1 MKLSSLISRNVV
13 LLGFSAGDKE
23 SAIRVLVDELT
34 EQESLPD
41 PRGALSALLER
52 EKNMTTGTEEVAFPH
67 ARLDS
72 LSDLYLLFA
81 ISPDGVDWGAIDRKK
96 VHFIYLVLAPP
107 SKNSL
112 MINLNAA
119 FSELLSAK
127 DARKILLS
135 AKAPAD
141 VVDYIDSLNIDV
153 GEVVFASNVMKRE
166 IVSAKEDT
174 TLGEIV
180 EMFFKHKIDTIPI
193 LDAGGEI
200 AGEVTGYEILKL
212 GFPDYTLMLKDMSFL
227 TVFEPF
233 ISFFEK
239 DKDTP
244 AGKIMNR
251 NIPVVRE
258 DAPITQI
265 AFIMIKRHRRY
276 VYVKDSSGKL
286 AGIVSRR
293 DLISKIVFG

>member
-1 MKLSSLISRNVV
+1 MKLSSLISRNIV

-23 SAIRVLVDELT
+23 SAIKMLVDQLAER
-34 EQESLPD
+34 ESLPD
-41 PRGALSALLER
+41 PEGAFSALLER
-52 EKNMTTGTEEVAFPH
+52 EENMSTGAGEVAFPH

-72 LSDLYLLFA
+72 LSDIYLLLA
-81 ISPDGVDWGAIDRKK
+81 ISPDGVDWDAIDGKK

-119 FSELLSAK
+119 FSELLSDK
-127 DARKILLS
+127 GRRRILLS
-135 AKAPAD
+135 ANVPAD
-141 VVDYIDSLNIDV
+141 VVDYINSLSIDV
-153 GEVVFASNVMKRE
+153 GEVVFASNVMRRDV
-166 IVSAKEDT
+166 ISAKEDT
-174 TLGEIV
+174 PLGEIV

-193 LDAGGEI
+193 LDADGKI
-200 AGEVTGYEILKL
+200 VGEVTGYEVLKL

-244 AGKIMNR
+244 AGEIMNR
-251 NIPVVRE
+251 NIPIVRE
-258 DAPITQI
+258 DVPITHV

-276 VYVKDSSGKL
+276 VYVRDGSGKL
-286 AGIVSRR
+286 VGILSRR